1 MRHTTADGPF
11 GHFNEDGSE
20 FIITDPATPRAFD
33 NFLWNEAIFSN
44 VQQTGVGYAD
54 YQVGDGEAVQ
64 LLTGIGRVCDFDVF
78 GRDGLMSRLV
88 YLRDNANGEFW
99 TVNWEPVQRK
109 PEAFSCVHGLGY
121 TILGNT
127 TAGIAAEFRIV
138 VPPGKDPVEL
148 WSLHLT
154 NTTRRRRDLSV
165 FVYNQFQFAFKW
177 GFHSYGDMIFRNA
190 LFSARHNAV
199 VASKHPHRRPHAFLT
214 GFITADRKA
223 TGWDGSRDAFV
234 GTYNNVA
241 APRAVVEGRCSG
253 TPGSSDATIGALQF
267 DLRLPAKG
275 EERIGFILGA
285 TDGEAGIGAF
295 RRRYFRR
302 GVIDKVFAA
311 VRAEGRRW
319 AGLNRVRT
327 PDPHLDRLMNAW
339 IKQETRYGAAWCRWG
354 WNGYRDIVQHGYGVS
369 SLDPAR
375 TRAILLEAFRHQYAS
390 GMALRGWNPVDTKP
404 YSDSALWLVF
414 TLTAY
419 LKESGDLALLDVEV
433 PYFDSGSATVRQH
446 IDAALGFLEANK
458 GAHGLI
464 LIKFGDWND
473 SLTAVGKEGRGESI
487 WLSQAYAEAM
497 RQMGELA
504 RHLGDAAGAADC
516 AARYARIAAAIN
528 AQAWDGDWYVRC
540 YDDAG
545 SPIGS
550 KANAQGRIFAN
561 AQSWAMISGIA
572 DRERTSRMLT
582 SLDRMC
588 LTDIGYMLLA
598 PTFFER
604 DESVGRISCLE
615 PGICENGTVY
625 SHVNAWMILGLLRTG
640 LPDKAYETFRRVA
653 PGYFTGR
660 ADDPKLR
667 VPPFVFANGYYGPD
681 HRNNRFQMEFTW
693 ITGSVAWFYNV
704 LLQEMLGAQAAY
716 DGLRIAPRLP
726 TGWKEASV
734 RRSFRGTVYDITILN
749 PQGVVDGVA
758 SLQVDGRPVDGDTI
772 PLDWNDG
779 REHRVVATMRKR
791 DAARASA

>member
-1 MRHTTADGPF
+1 MRTGASDGPY
-11 GHFNEDGSE
+11 GHFSEDGSE
-20 FIITDPATPRAFD
+20 FVVTDPATPRAFD

-44 VQQTGVGYAD
+44 LQQTGVGYAD

-88 YLRDNANGEFW
+88 YIRDNASGEFW

-109 PEAFSCVHGLGY
+109 PDSFACVHGLGY
-121 TILGNT
+121 TILRNA
-127 TAGIAAEFRIV
+127 TAGIEAELRVV
-138 VPPGKDPVEL
+138 VPPGSDPVEL
-148 WSLHLT
+148 WTLT
-154 NTTRRRRDLSV
+154 LRNPARRRRDLSV
-165 FVYNQFQFAFKW
+165 FVYNQFQFKFKW
-177 GFHSYGDMIFRNA
+177 GFESYGDMIFRNA
-190 LFSARHNAV
+190 LFSRRQNAV
-199 VASKHPHRRPHAFLT
+199 VASKHPHRRPHEFLT

-223 TGWDGSRDAFV
+223 DGWDGSRDAFV
-234 GTYNNVA
+234 GTYGSVA
-241 APRAVVEGRCSG
+241 APRAVVEGSCSG

-267 DLRLPAKG
+267 DLVLPGKG
-275 EERIGFILGA
+275 SERTDLILGA
-285 TDGEAGIGAF
+285 TDGEAGIAAF
-295 RRRYFRR
+295 RKRYLRR
-302 GVIDKVFAA
+302 GAADKAFAA
-311 VRAEGRRW
+311 VRAESRRW
-319 AGLNRVRT
+319 LELNRVRT

-339 IKQETRYGAAWCRWG
+339 IKQETRYGATWCRWG

-369 SLDPAR
+369 SLEPSR
-375 TRAILLEAFRHQYAS
+375 TRAILLAALRHQYRS

-419 LKESGDLALLDVEV
+419 LKETGDTALLDVEV
-433 PYFDSGSATVRQH
+433 PYFDEGAGTVRQH

-504 RHLGDAAGAADC
+504 SHLGDGAWVADC
-516 AARYARIAAAIN
+516 AARRDRIAAAIN

-545 SPIGS
+545 RAIGS
-550 KANAQGRIFAN
+550 HANTQGRIFTN
-561 AQSWAMISGIA
+561 AQSWALIAGIA
-572 DRERTSRMLT
+572 DRERTARMLKA
-582 SLDRMC
+582 LDRIC

-604 DESVGRISCLE
+604 DDAIGRISCLE

-625 SHVNAWMILGLLRTG
+625 SHVNVWMILGLLRAG
-640 LPDKAYETFRRVA
+640 MPDKAYDTFRRIA
-653 PGYFTGR
+653 PGYFAGG

-667 VPPFVFANGYYGPD
+667 VPPFAFANGYFGPD

-704 LLQEMLGAQAAY
+704 LLQEMLGARAAY
-716 DGLRIAPRLP
+716 DGLRIAPCLP
-726 TGWKEASV
+726 TAWKEASV
-734 RRSFRGTVYDITILN
+734 RRTYRGTVFDITVLN
-749 PQGVVDGVA
+749 PHGVVGGTV
-758 SLQVDGRPVDGDTI
+758 SLQVDGRAIAGDTI
-772 PLDWNDG
+772 PLALADG
-779 REHRVVATMRKR
+779 REHRVVATLRAR
-791 DAARASA
+791 DGSQATA